1 MTRWYRI
8 VMPTVKEGI
17 RVSQACKRIGIAQG
31 SSLGLLS
38 YVVHT
43 EPKRITLLQLEFSNL
58 QIHQYSSMGTV
69 LREYAVFTDTSGD
82 SSKFAELFSS
92 KIV

>member
-1 MTRWYRI
+1 MKSWYRI

-17 RVSQACKRIGIAQG
+17 RVSQASKRIGIDAG

-38 YVVHT
+38 YVVYT
-43 EPKRITLLQLEFSNL
+43 EPKRITLLQLEFSSL
-58 QIHQYSSMGTV
+58 QIHQYSSIGTV
-69 LREYAVFTDTSGD
+69 LKEFAVFTDTSGS
-82 SSKFAELFSS
+82 SSKFAELLSS

>member
-1 MTRWYRI
+1 MKSWYRI

-17 RVSQACKRIGIAQG
+17 RVSQTSKRIGIASG

-43 EPKRITLLQLEFSNL
+43 EPKRITLLQLEFPNL
-58 QIHQYSSMGTV
+58 CIHQYSSFGSV
-69 LREYAVFTDTSGD
+69 IKEFALFTDTQGS
-82 SSKFAELFSS
+82 SS
-92 KIV
+92 KIADLIS